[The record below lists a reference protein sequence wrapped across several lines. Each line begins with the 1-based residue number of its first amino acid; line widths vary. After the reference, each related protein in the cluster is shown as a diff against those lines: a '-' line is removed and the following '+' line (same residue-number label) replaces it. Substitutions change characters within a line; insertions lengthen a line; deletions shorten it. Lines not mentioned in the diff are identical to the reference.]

1 MLLNGTTFIMIKHMT
16 VDLFFQIG
24 MTENPDKKRTLYIKN
39 MVCPRCV
46 TAVEAAFRDLGM
58 EVLNAELG
66 MAEVRGG
73 GSISSAEINEKLSGL
88 GFELLEGKDQQKV
101 EQIKTHLI
109 NYVKELERNESMPKI
124 SDYLAQKMHHNYA
137 SLSNLFSE
145 QGEITIEK
153 YLIHLKIERV
163 KELLS
168 YDELTLSEI
177 AWRFKYSSVQYL
189 SNQFRQVTGMSV
201 TDYKKA
207 SNRFRQS
214 LDSIS

>member
-1 MLLNGTTFIMIKHMT
+1 MADSADSVETY
-16 VDLFFQIG
+16 
-24 MTENPDKKRTLYIKN
+24 YIKN

-46 TAVEAAFRDLGM
+46 MAVRNVFE
-58 EVLNAELG
+58 ELG
-66 MAEVRGG
+66 TEVVNVELGKAEVRN
-73 GSISSAEINEKLSGL
+73 AEDLTKESLNKKLSEL

-101 EQIKTHLI
+101 EQIKNHLI
-109 NYVKELERNESMPKI
+109 DYVQELERKEEMPKI
-124 SDYLAQKMHHNYA
+124 SDFLAKRIHHNYT

-145 QGEITIEK
+145 QEDTTIEK

-168 YDELTLSEI
+168 YGELTLSEI
-177 AWRFKYSSVQYL
+177 AWRLKYSSVQYL

-207 SNRFRQS
+207 SDSFRKP
-214 LDSIS
+214 LDSIE